1 MDENDSNSKVTRKY
15 RSLASGP
22 ELMIFWLTSFH
33 VFCSVEH
40 GFYQPPWRG
49 RRSLFEALRGW
60 EPGSLYNR
68 DHGLV
73 DTCSFRKDLMIFSL
87 FQCDR
92 RSRIGLVVY
101 PLLRWFPG
109 AQPLEILH
117 LPKLRCWTQQWRWM
131 EDYFPFQRGDF
142 QVPAVSFQ
150 GNTWWDFK
158 GMHLCSGN
166 NCLATKKVSQEFYSL
181 ICWKNDLKNS
191 S

>member
-1 MDENDSNSKVTRKY
+1 MPQNLTFKMDENDSNSKVTRKY

-33 VFCSVEH
+33 VFCSVEY

-73 DTCSFRKDLMIFSL
+73 DTCSFRKDHMIFSL

-109 AQPLEILH
+109 AQPLEIFTP
-117 LPKLRCWTQQWRWM
+117 PKTKMLNPKMKVDGRW
-131 EDYFPFQRGDF
+131 F
-142 QVPAVSFQ
+142 SFS
-150 GNTWWDFK
+150 K
-158 GMHLCSGN
+158 GWFSG
-166 NCLATKKVSQEFYSL
+166 
-181 ICWKNDLKNS
+181 S
-191 S
+191 SR